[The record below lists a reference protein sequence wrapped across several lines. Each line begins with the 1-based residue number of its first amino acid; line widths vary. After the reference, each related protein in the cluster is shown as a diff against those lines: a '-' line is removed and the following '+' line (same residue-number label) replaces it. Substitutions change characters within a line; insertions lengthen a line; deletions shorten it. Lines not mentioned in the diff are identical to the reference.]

1 MVLDSFYF
9 CEVNYFLAKQL
20 RKHKVVS
27 SCAIILAHLPEQT
40 DQSDYLIELA
50 TIEQMPEE
58 SV

>member
-1 MVLDSFYF
+1 MLDSFYF

-20 RKHKVVS
+20 RKLKVVS
-27 SCAIILAHLPEQT
+27 SCAIVLANLPKQN

-50 TIEQMPEE
+50 TIEQMSEE